1 MGGAGS
7 GIKVELDTETLY
19 DLGEMGLTQEEA
31 AGELGICRQTL
42 SKKIV
47 EIQEHQG
54 ILVQYR
60 ALQSLQ
66 LTSLQARILD
76 AVTPDKINDAPLR
89 DLVLAF
95 KVLKTFELTLEGKP
109 SEIKGL
115 IAYLIELEKEEAAL
129 DKPID
134 VEALEEME
142 EVVKDITDPD
152 YLPVLREE

>member
-19 DLGEMGLTQEEA
+19 DLGEMGLTQSET

-42 SKKIV
+42 SKRIV
-47 EIQEHQG
+47 QIQEKQG
-54 ILVQYR
+54 ILLQYR

-66 LTSLQARILD
+66 LTELQARILE
-76 AVTPDKINDAPLR
+76 AITPDKINDASLR

-95 KVLKTFELTLEGKP
+95 KVLKDKELVLEGKP

-115 IAYLIELEKEEAAL
+115 IAYLIEIEKEEAAL
-129 DKPID
+129 TEPVS
-134 VEALEEME
+134 VEDLEKME
-142 EVVKDITDPD
+142 EAAKDITDPD